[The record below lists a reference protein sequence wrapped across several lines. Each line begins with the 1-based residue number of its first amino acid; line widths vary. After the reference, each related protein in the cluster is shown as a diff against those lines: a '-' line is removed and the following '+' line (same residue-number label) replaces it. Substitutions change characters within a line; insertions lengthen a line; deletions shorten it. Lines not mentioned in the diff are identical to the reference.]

1 MRLSDLT
8 YSDEDLEKDAL
19 HFFKTQVYEPEYVHQ
34 VKEFIADDLRDFK
47 QNYDNF
53 EYVFLNI
60 FYDEYQNGYI
70 EIDGKKESVDFLK
83 PFLQDYVNEVIADI
97 KLKYPTRIAKIV
109 LVGGG
114 SILMHSAFKKH
125 FPNCILIPNAQFSNA
140 KGYYAIACSKFK

>member
-60 FYDEYQNGYI
+60 FYDEYQKGYV
-70 EIDGKKESVDFLK
+70 EIDGKKSPNIDEEALQEFLAK
-83 PFLQDYVNEVIADI
+83 R
-97 KLKYPTRIAKIV
+97 LKRF
-109 LVGGG
+109 
-114 SILMHSAFKKH
+114 SIDEEEIERYS
-125 FPNCILIPNAQFSNA
+125 
-140 KGYYAIACSKFK
+140 